1 MKTQPSQKEKWMTK
15 ETKKPKGTQIKEKLK
30 RNQTRKEEERR
41 KILQKPLNMIENRM
55 VKQFPTSPA
64 TPSTT

>member
-1 MKTQPSQKEKWMTK
+1 MTK

-41 KILQKPLNMIENRM
+41 KILQKPLKMIENRM

-64 TPSTT
+64 TSSTT